1 MTSLQIYKKDLEIAS
16 SILHRDENVTRNFF
30 YKQCYPLFKSIYNN
44 YYTDCE
50 SCLEFINEIYILIL
64 TPSVQ
69 TGHCQLENFRG
80 ESTLTSWLKATSLF
94 YCYGKY
100 ERKQRFNIVDF
111 PIELSNSDNNDS
123 DNDRLLEKEDSTI
136 MNFSNIDRM
145 DVETILNIM
154 PCKRY
159 SQLIRLRYME
169 NMTNEETA
177 IAMAMT
183 MDNYYNRHKL
193 AKAQYERCARKEGLL

>member
-1 MTSLQIYKKDLEIAS
+1 
-16 SILHRDENVTRNFF
+16 
-30 YKQCYPLFKSIYNN
+30 
-44 YYTDCE
+44 
-50 SCLEFINEIYILIL
+50 LEFINEIYILIL

-80 ESTLTSWLKATSLF
+80 ESTLASWLKATSLF

-100 ERKQRFNIVDF
+100 ERKLRFNIVEF
-111 PIELSNSDNNDS
+111 PIESSNSDNNDS
-123 DNDRLLEKEDSTI
+123 ANDSANDRLLEKADSTT
-136 MNFSNIDRM
+136 MDFSNIDRM
-145 DVETILNIM
+145 DVETILNLM

-177 IAMAMT
+177 TAMAMT
-183 MDNYYNRHKL
+183 LDNYYNRHKL

>member
-1 MTSLQIYKKDLEIAS
+1 MTSLQTYKKDLEIAS
-16 SILHRDENVTRNFF
+16 FILQRDENVTKDFF

-50 SCLEFINEIYILIL
+50 NCLEFINEIYILIL

-80 ESTLTSWLKATSLF
+80 ESTLVSWLKATSLF
-94 YCYGKY
+94 YCYRKY
-100 ERKQRFNIVDF
+100 ERKQQFNRIEF
-111 PIELSNSDNNDS
+111 PIESSNSDN
-123 DNDRLLEKEDSTI
+123 NDRLLEKEGSII
-136 MNFSNIDRM
+136 MDFSNIDRM
-145 DVETILNIM
+145 DVETILDMM

-177 IAMAMT
+177 IGMAMT
-183 MDNYYNRHKL
+183 LDNYYNRHKL